1 MEIVEERIKKRRRI
15 IELAEKWAKKL
26 EFKVTAI
33 LIGSFAR
40 GDFNLWSD
48 VDILLVSDE
57 LRGRPI
63 DRLKALDYPP
73 GFEVIPVTKREFLK
87 LMKKGNRLA
96 MEASQYG
103 IILRDDLKLSKI
115 LKQSVPI
122 Q

>member
-1 MEIVEERIKKRRRI
+1 MEIVEERIKERRRI

-103 IILRDDLKLSKI
+103 IILRDDLELSKI

-122 Q
+122 